1 MNCRRAEK
9 LISRLVD
16 GRLEAGTAARLEEH
30 LKVCPSCARVLADY
44 RELQSFMSDLRL
56 PEAEPLPYFEQ
67 RLRARLRT
75 ESKPSLW
82 AMVERWYAA
91 AVPVF
96 LVVAMVL
103 VGILFLAQPAEV
115 QLSQSEILLFQEQS
129 PLTEARAIFD
139 AQKPEDRQLQLLFAG
154 LDSQEAV
161 RRGKQ

>member
-1 MNCRRAEK
+1 MKCHQAEK

-16 GRLEAGTAARLEEH
+16 GRLSAEATASLEAH
-30 LKVCPSCARVLADY
+30 LRVCPSCAQALADY
-44 RELQSFMSDLRL
+44 RQLKSLMSDLRV
-56 PEAEPLPYFEQ
+56 PEAEPLPFFEQ
-67 RLRARLRT
+67 RLRARLQT
-75 ESKPSLW
+75 ESRPTFWSV
-82 AMVERWYAA
+82 VERWYAA

-115 QLSQSEILLFQEQS
+115 QMSQSELLLFQEQS
-129 PLTEARAIFD
+129 PLAETRAIFD

-154 LDSQEAV
+154 LDSQEIV

>member
-1 MNCRRAEK
+1 MNCHQAEK

-16 GRLEAGTAARLEEH
+16 GRLDAGTAARLEAH
-30 LKVCPSCARVLADY
+30 LRICPSCAQTLADY
-44 RELQSFMSDLRL
+44 RQMQSLLSGLRM
-56 PEAEPLPYFEQ
+56 PEEEPLPYFEQ
-67 RLRARLRT
+67 RLRARLRA

-82 AMVERWYAA
+82 AVVERWYAA

-115 QLSQSEILLFQEQS
+115 QMSQSEMLLFQGQS
-129 PLTEARAIFD
+129 PLAETRAIFD

-154 LDSQEAV
+154 LDSQEIV

>member
-1 MNCRRAEK
+1 MNCHQAEK

-16 GRLEAGTAARLEEH
+16 GRLETGTAARLEEH
-30 LKVCPSCARVLADY
+30 LQVCPSCARLLADY
-44 RELQSFMSDLRL
+44 RQMKSLMSDLRVMGT
-56 PEAEPLPYFEQ
+56 EPLPYFEQ
-67 RLRARLRT
+67 RLRARLQA

-82 AMVERWYAA
+82 AVAERWYAA

-103 VGILFLAQPAEV
+103 VGILFLAQPAEI
-115 QLSQSEILLFQEQS
+115 QLSQSELLLFQGQS
-129 PLTEARAIFD
+129 PLTETRAIFD

-154 LDSQEAV
+154 LDSQEVV

>member
-1 MNCRRAEK
+1 MNCHQAEK

-30 LKVCPSCARVLADY
+30 LQVCPACAQLLADY
-44 RELQSFMSDLRL
+44 RQMKSLMSDLQL
-56 PEAEPLPYFEQ
+56 PETEPLPYFEQ
-67 RLRARLRT
+67 RLRARLQA
-75 ESKPSLW
+75 ESKRSLW
-82 AMVERWYAA
+82 AVVERWYAA

-103 VGILFLAQPAEV
+103 VGILFLAQPAEI
-115 QLSQSEILLFQEQS
+115 QLSQSELLLFQGQS
-129 PLTEARAIFD
+129 PLNETRAIFD

-154 LDSQEAV
+154 LESQEVV

>member
-1 MNCRRAEK
+1 MNCRQAEK

-16 GRLEAGTAARLEEH
+16 GRLEAGTATRLEEH
-30 LKVCPSCARVLADY
+30 LKVCPSCARLLADY
-44 RELQSFMSDLRL
+44 RQLQSLMADLRL
-56 PEAEPLPYFEQ
+56 SEAEPLPFFEQ

-82 AMVERWYAA
+82 AVVERWYAA

-96 LVVAMVL
+96 LVVAMIL
-103 VGILFLAQPAEV
+103 VGVLFLAQPAEV
-115 QLSQSEILLFQEQS
+115 QLSQSEMLLFQGQS
-129 PLTEARAIFD
+129 PLAETRAIFD

>member
-1 MNCRRAEK
+1 MNCRQAEK

-16 GRLEAGTAARLEEH
+16 GRLAAGPAARLEAH

-44 RELQSFMSDLRL
+44 RQLKSMMSGLQV
-56 PEAEPLPYFEQ
+56 PEVEPLPYFEQ
-67 RLRARLRT
+67 RLLARLRA

-82 AMVERWYAA
+82 AVVERWYAA

-96 LVVAMVL
+96 LVVALVL

-115 QLSQSEILLFQEQS
+115 QMSQSELLLFQEQS
-129 PLTEARAIFD
+129 PLAETRAIFD

-154 LDSQEAV
+154 LDSQEIV

>member
-1 MNCRRAEK
+1 MNCRQAEK

-16 GRLEAGTAARLEEH
+16 GRLEAGTATRLEEH
-30 LKVCPSCARVLADY
+30 LKVCPSCARLLADY
-44 RELQSFMSDLRL
+44 RQLQSLMADLRL
-56 PEAEPLPYFEQ
+56 SEAEPLPFFEQ
-67 RLRARLRT
+67 RLRARLKT

-82 AMVERWYAA
+82 AVVERWYAA

-96 LVVAMVL
+96 LVVAMIL
-103 VGILFLAQPAEV
+103 VGVLFLAQPAEV
-115 QLSQSEILLFQEQS
+115 QLSQSEMLLFQGQS
-129 PLTEARAIFD
+129 PLAETRAIFD

>member
-9 LISRLVD
+9 LVSRLVD
-16 GRLEAGTAARLEEH
+16 GRLKAGTAARLEEH
-30 LKVCPSCARVLADY
+30 LRVCPSCARLLADY
-44 RELQSFMSDLRL
+44 RQLQSLMADLRL

-67 RLRARLRT
+67 RLRARLGA

-82 AMVERWYAA
+82 AVVERWYAA

-103 VGILFLAQPAEV
+103 VGVLFLAQPAEV

-129 PLTEARAIFD
+129 PLAETRAIFD

>member
-1 MNCRRAEK
+1 MNCHQAEK

-16 GRLEAGTAARLEEH
+16 GRLEAGTAARLEAH
-30 LKVCPSCARVLADY
+30 LKVCPSCARLLADY
-44 RELQSFMSDLRL
+44 RQMQSLMSELRFS
-56 PEAEPLPYFEQ
+56 EAEPLPYFEQ
-67 RLRARLRT
+67 RLRARLPV

-103 VGILFLAQPAEV
+103 VGVLFLAQPAEV

>member
-1 MNCRRAEK
+1 MNCHQAEK
-9 LISRLVD
+9 LVSRLVD
-16 GRLEAGTAARLEEH
+16 GRLEAATADRLESH
-30 LKVCPSCARVLADY
+30 LKVCPSCARMLADY
-44 RELQSFMSDLRL
+44 RQMQSLLSNLRL
-56 PEAEPLPYFEQ
+56 PEAEPLPYFED

-82 AMVERWYAA
+82 ALVERWCAA

-96 LVVAMVL
+96 LVVAIVL

-115 QLSQSEILLFQEQS
+115 QLSQSEMLLFQVPS
-129 PLTEARAIFD
+129 APTETRTIFD

-154 LDSQEAV
+154 LDSQEIV